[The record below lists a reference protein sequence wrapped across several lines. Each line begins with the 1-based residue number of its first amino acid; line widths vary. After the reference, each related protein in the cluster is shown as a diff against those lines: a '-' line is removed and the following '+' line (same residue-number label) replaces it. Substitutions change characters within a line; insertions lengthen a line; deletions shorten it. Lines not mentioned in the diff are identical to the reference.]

1 MMLSYKEIE
10 SNLCISIPM
19 LQHIPLDSAY
29 LCQDCNSV
37 GDCST
42 KCPACASRIL
52 LGLAAV
58 LDRKVDTVQESN
70 MVVFPGK
77 VEDLRNVG

>member
-1 MMLSYKEIE
+1 VPEGQGVDMYRYKSTQQHFPLS
-10 SNLCISIPM
+10 
-19 LQHIPLDSAY
+19 SAY

-42 KCPACASRIL
+42 MCPACASRIL
-52 LGLAAV
+52 LGLATV
-58 LDRKVDTVQESN
+58 LDRKEVASQESN

-77 VEDLRNVG
+77 AANLRKVG